1 MLSRSQRKICR
12 ESIPGGREGPADTK
26 GWWEQGREGMKSGG
40 WGGVLGVGTC
50 VLLLSLD
57 FIISIMASLGILT

>member
-1 MLSRSQRKICR
+1 
-12 ESIPGGREGPADTK
+12 
-26 GWWEQGREGMKSGG
+26 MKSGG

-57 FIISIMASLGILT
+57 FIISIMQVWEY